1 MAQSQEYL
9 KREFVHHIS
18 STLALLGASEDFIK
32 RIRGVEELPFTTQI
46 IEDIK
51 NFNVQEIDK
60 VKTRLDLIYKTEIH
74 PKG

>member
-9 KREFVHHIS
+9 KREFIHHIS
-18 STLALLGASEDFIK
+18 SALALLGASEEFVK
-32 RIRGVEELPFTTQI
+32 KIREVEELPLTSQI
-46 IEDIK
+46 IEEIK

-60 VKTRLDLIYKTEIH
+60 VKTRLDLIYTSEIT

>member
-1 MAQSQEYL
+1 MAESQEYL

-18 STLALLGASEDFIK
+18 SALALLGAPEDFVK
-32 RIRGVEELPFTTQI
+32 KIREVEELPLTSHVI
-46 IEDIK
+46 DEIR

-60 VKTRLDLIYKTEIH
+60 VKMRLDLIYKTEIS